1 MTLFDMN
8 EYNIGS
14 KIRKLRKD
22 KNLTLKNLAKETR
35 ISSAMLSLIENDNSS
50 PSLRTIS
57 KLAKYFNVG
66 LSSLFHNEDNKM
78 RYSIF
83 RNISN
88 NITNGISSQNVDHI
102 MITSL
107 TSSKMKCS
115 IIDLVKY
122 CTIAPLAYIRGETF
136 VYIIDGK
143 VEITNRDERY
153 CVEAG
158 DSIYLDNFLEI
169 GMKPIGCSRAKVM
182 RIERE

>member
-1 MTLFDMN
+1 MN

-22 KNLTLKNLAKETR
+22 NKLTLKDVAKETR
-35 ISSAMLSLIENDNSS
+35 ISPAMLSLIENDNSS
-50 PSLRTIS
+50 PSLKTIS
-57 KLAKYFNVG
+57 KLAKYFNLN

-88 NITNGISSQNVDHI
+88 NITNGISNQNVDYV

-107 TSSKMKCS
+107 TNSKMKCS
-115 IIDLVKY
+115 IIVLIRY
-122 CTIAPLAYIRGETF
+122 CIIAPLAFNKGETF
-136 VYIIDGK
+136 IYIIDGK

-169 GMKPIGCSRAKVM
+169 GVKPIGCSRAKVM